1 MNGGSVYFLNH
12 STFDAVR
19 AAGRR
24 WTRGKPA

>member
-19 AAGRR
+19 LTGRGPHLR
-24 WTRGKPA
+24 APA